1 MAPDLVIEV
10 SPDPV
15 VEGTSFFIN
24 IAASSDPDGEIV
36 RTNVAQMDPGFFQAE
51 QVGSPAPD
59 ASSFEFMAPE
69 VFFHER
75 SDPGLGAEIFFD
87 VEIEDDD
94 GSVVTER
101 MTVVVD
107 SVEGTTRAEGVA
119 EFFSLSLSE
128 EVRLFSQN
136 RPTPSFNFVFGV
148 RPVSTDPGGQQ
159 QILLMEGVQDAVSN
173 LLSITPEVLPDTIP
187 DFGPFFPGVFSFDLD
202 PGTRQQFAVINELQ
216 NKVFWFAAF
225 DPANPKNHEL
235 DVEIDVASPC
245 YVEGR
250 TNTGQDTV
258 LVGQRNAGLTVL
270 RLIADR
276 PLGANHEGFDTQI
289 VSTAG
294 MTRSLCFLYPTRLST
309 TTASNPQLSN
319 LDDVIAIDFDTN
331 ELVLLADYAAP
342 DQEYEV
348 VGTLPID
355 TDGLS
360 GLSIVD
366 ALAVG
371 TPGSIPNVIWILMTD
386 GQDMGEHR
394 LVMVSQDPDG
404 TINQKPHPFVGGVP
418 SGMQQLKFFPGNPG
432 QLVDAGADIIV
443 TSSTSSQITIFE
455 DDSIDINPTGN
466 LIPIYR
472 DPIYVDVGGIP
483 ASSSVIRLPFVNGAN
498 KSVDGV
504 IFSFQGSTELKVF
517 TYMD

>member
-1 MAPDLVIEV
+1 MAPDLVVEV
-10 SPDPV
+10 PPDPV
-15 VEGTSFFIN
+15 LEGTSFIID
-24 IAASSDPDGEIV
+24 IAASSDADGEIV
-36 RTNVAQMDPGFFQAE
+36 RTSVEQRDPGFFKAE

-59 ASSFEFMAPE
+59 ARSFEFIAPE

-75 SDPGLGAEIFFD
+75 RDPGLGAEIFFN
-87 VEIEDDD
+87 VEIEDNN
-94 GSVVTER
+94 GSVAIER
-101 MTVVVD
+101 ITIPVD
-107 SVEGTTRAEGVA
+107 SVEGTTRAEGVV
-119 EFFSLSLSE
+119 EFFRLNLTE

-136 RPTPSFNFVFGV
+136 RPTTNFNFVFGV
-148 RPVSTDPGGQQ
+148 RTVTSDPAGQQ

-173 LLSITPEVLPDTIP
+173 LLSVVPEVLPDTIP

-202 PGTRQQFAVINELQ
+202 PGTKQQFAVVNELQ

-225 DPANPKNHEL
+225 DLANPKNHEL
-235 DVEIDVASPC
+235 DVEINISSPC

-289 VSTAG
+289 VSSAG
-294 MTRSLCFLYPTRLST
+294 LNRSLCFLYPTRLST
-309 TTASNPQLSN
+309 STATNPRLSN

-342 DQEYEV
+342 EEEYEV
-348 VGTLPID
+348 VGTIPID

-371 TPGSIPNVIWILMTD
+371 APGSIPNVIWILMTD
-386 GQDMGEHR
+386 GQHMGEHR

-404 TINQKPHPFVGGVP
+404 TINQKPHSFVGGVP
-418 SGMQQLKFFPGNPG
+418 AGMQQLKFFPGNPG
-432 QLVDAGADIIV
+432 QLVDAGADIVV

-455 DDSIDINPTGN
+455 DDTIDVNPTGN
-466 LIPIYR
+466 LIPVYR

-483 ASSSVIRLPFVNGAN
+483 ASSSVIRLPGVNGAN
-498 KSVDGV
+498 KASDGV
-504 IFSFQGSTELKVF
+504 VLSFQGSTDLRVY